1 MYADNTNK
9 LFWRMQMM
17 PAEKKYYDIYKDTEI
32 QTADQGKLIIMLYDG
47 AIRFLNIA
55 IDNMDFKKYDIVNNN
70 IVKAQD
76 IITELMLSLNM
87 DQGGEIAQNLF
98 NIYAYIK
105 KRLLE
110 GNIDKDPKILQEV
123 LKHLTN
129 LRSAWEEAIKKAP
142 IKTTPAAERQT
153 ASFSITG

>member
-1 MYADNTNK
+1 
-9 LFWRMQMM
+9 MM
-17 PAEKKYYDIYKDTEI
+17 PAEKKIYEIYKDTEV

-55 IDNMDFKKYDIVNNN
+55 INNMDFRKYDIVNNN
-70 IVKAQD
+70 IIKAQD

-87 DQGGEIAQNLF
+87 EQGGEIAQNLF
-98 NIYAYIK
+98 NIYAYMK

-110 GNIDKDPKILQEV
+110 GNIGKDPKILQEV
-123 LKHLTN
+123 LRHLTN
-129 LRSAWEEAIKKAP
+129 LRSAWEEAIR
-142 IKTTPAAERQT
+142 KTSVKPTPNTNVEKQS